1 MSTST
6 LYRLSAVAALLSGTC
21 ITVGKLLIVLPN
33 PLTGEVFDFFAPL
46 FGLYAVLG
54 IYLWQRERSGTFG
67 GVAFIVVFFGL
78 ALIVSLD
85 YAGAFILP
93 HLTDDTVNQLMD
105 SPPALVYGISA
116 LFFLAGEILFGV
128 SVIRSGV
135 ISKIA
140 AWLFMI
146 GFVPMTLLGVFP
158 DIIVAIGSV
167 MAGVGIIW
175 WGLSLWA
182 FASN

>member
-6 LYRLSAVAALLSGTC
+6 LYLLSALAALLSGIC

-33 PLTGEVFDFFAPL
+33 PLAGEVFDFFAPL
-46 FGLYAVLG
+46 FGLYAILG

-93 HLTDDTVNQLMD
+93 HLTDNTVNQLLEG
-105 SPPALVYGISA
+105 PAGLVYGISA
-116 LFFLAGEILFGV
+116 LIFLVGEILC
-128 SVIRSGV
+128 
-135 ISKIA
+135 
-140 AWLFMI
+140 
-146 GFVPMTLLGVFP
+146 
-158 DIIVAIGSV
+158 
-167 MAGVGIIW
+167 
-175 WGLSLWA
+175 
-182 FASN
+182 